1 MNKSENNND
10 RKNSSSSGQ
19 NRHPNANY
27 PRSSGSGIS
36 NRNAQIA
43 AAAQFASPAAIL
55 LKTISLEN
63 TRKIIKESNERRLK
77 RLESLENSL
86 IKRLAEVKAV
96 ASASSANVEETTQ
109 NNGDVATN
117 ATNNPDQQT
126 TKEKEKEN
134 NSAMNHHRV
143 TSSSYQQ
150 KRVSFTVNE
159 TTSGSNGLNDTSSND
174 KLNNETNRRSSAQH
188 QPPQLRPL
196 ILTNYRQ
203 KPPPKLDSLYTNN
216 TNISSIND
224 QQSSS
229 LNQSTELD
237 PTSRAG
243 LLSARRRRAAELI
256 LENQLASSSNK
267 LDTLKS
273 EYTNNK

>member
-19 NRHPNANY
+19 NRHPNVNY

-109 NNGDVATN
+109 NNVEVATN
-117 ATNNPDQQT
+117 ATNNSDQQT
-126 TKEKEKEN
+126 TKEKEN
-134 NSAMNHHRV
+134 NSSMNHHRV

-174 KLNNETNRRSSAQH
+174 KPNNETNRRSSAQH

-216 TNISSIND
+216 TNISSLND
-224 QQSSS
+224 QQSSP